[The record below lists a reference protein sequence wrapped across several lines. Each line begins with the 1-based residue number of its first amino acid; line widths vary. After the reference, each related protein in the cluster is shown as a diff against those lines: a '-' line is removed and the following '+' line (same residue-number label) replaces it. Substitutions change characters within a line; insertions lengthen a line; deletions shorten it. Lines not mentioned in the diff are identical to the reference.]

1 MVTVAYNLEISAKI
15 LKDVNWQSKEQLLKI
30 VSVIF
35 EKNVNAGLIVSFQIH
50 NTMIGLGEAGIP
62 TGNVSLLDLSTEITT
77 MQSSPVMKF

>member
-1 MVTVAYNLEISAKI
+1 MVTVAYNLEISARI

-50 NTMIGLGEAGIP
+50 NTMIGLVEARIP